1 MTTINKAK
9 IIDIT
14 KIIGSIPDVDIDNS
28 YQIPEKCL
36 IIKY

>member
-14 KIIGSIPDVDIDNS
+14 KITGSILEVNINNS

>member
-14 KIIGSIPDVDIDNS
+14 KIIGSMLVVDINNS